1 MPHHE
6 EKWPAAPTSPLATEC
21 YPLILTVPGRDD
33 ARVPEEL
40 PSVAVV
46 HFRAAAEGYSG
57 EVAAVRFRGA
67 AEERFRAVE
76 GARLPD
82 EMKLAHE
89 TPALADDR

>member
-1 MPHHE
+1 M
-6 EKWPAAPTSPLATEC
+6 
-21 YPLILTVPGRDD
+21 
-33 ARVPEEL
+33 
-40 PSVAVV
+40 V